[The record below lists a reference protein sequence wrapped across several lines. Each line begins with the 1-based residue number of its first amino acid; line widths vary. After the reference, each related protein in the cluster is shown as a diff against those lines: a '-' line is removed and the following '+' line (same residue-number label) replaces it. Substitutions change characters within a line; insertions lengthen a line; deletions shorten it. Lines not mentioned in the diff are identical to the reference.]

1 MLSKECPFYLC
12 SVTQIKQYNL
22 FLFVALHRMQIN
34 VEFDFCWSST
44 SVTGYSNCAYT
55 KHGLKA
61 AGLVQLGVVPPWSSA
76 LPDHRSIYSSHLASW
91 AVCELSAAAIALLV
105 MLRVK
110 TNSCVRSSHSND
122 KSLLTSTEGRAGKR
136 ICLSGQWR
144 NKRWFHFK
152 ASLAKFSNTM
162 VSTNEV

>member
-44 SVTGYSNCAYT
+44 SATGYSNCAYT

-105 MLRVK
+105 MLWVK
-110 TNSCVRSSHSND
+110 TNSCEI
-122 KSLLTSTEGRAGKR
+122 KSQQWQVSADINRGQGRKKD
-136 ICLSGQWR
+136 L
-144 NKRWFHFK
+144 FK
-152 ASLAKFSNTM
+152 WAVEKQTLISLQSLPCK
-162 VSTNEV
+162 VQ